1 VLSQSLINFQSH
13 TYIVNEMVTIED
25 KVRTNLDM
33 GEKRT
38 RQNTKD
44 LNDAADS
51 IPRNSW
57 VRCPYNAM
65 CAISLFRWHWPGAVA
80 HYATDWRTDR
90 GPWRAQ
96 HTPCHCGWRFLH
108 QIYFNFPINFSL

>member
-51 IPRNSW
+51 IPRNS
-57 VRCPYNAM
+57 
-65 CAISLFRWHWPGAVA
+65 
-80 HYATDWRTDR
+80 
-90 GPWRAQ
+90 
-96 HTPCHCGWRFLH
+96 
-108 QIYFNFPINFSL
+108 